1 MREALDGAEEGEA
14 GKIIKRR
21 ENIVPNDDEAPASA
35 KMVRLEFHA
44 DEVAGRRHGNERDTG
59 YANSAVGGEAGAT
72 ATAGDDSDDC
82 AWVETD
88 DDDDSEDGAGA
99 EDEEEEEEGEIEM
112 PGKTRCISSSFE
124 LSPDDRG
131 EVERQVGGEIRSLM
145 ERQIRLYDEAA
156 SDERKGATIRLR
168 FEIDI
173 KTAVVVVEGRR
184 SRRQSRQRKFRPGR
198 RAVEGGGG
206 ERSGRCHRVP
216 QRNQQQTATSK
227 MLGLEEGQR
236 FQSEGGAASLHL
248 IQPASASAATPLS
261 KQRSC
266 VPSNEPDCCKVE
278 LSEAPSGHNTAPP
291 TTAEAPSAPAAVDRV
306 IRAAAVAAAPGRKGG
321 GRDSGDGFTFICL
334 SCPET
339 FPISDLDAVTDHIA
353 TGFYKAD
360 GRCSAALELLA
371 QRVKLTVNDAG
382 RTVSAN
388 TLLSCRDCGRAEFDV
403 TKRGQDVIGDIHRHL
418 TAECGGGGSA
428 SAAKKRK
435 KRLGGNFCPFCDR
448 RISASA
454 GADMSAH
461 LADRRFR
468 RAHYERLR
476 AMLTCGCRNLLLAA
490 ASANGD
496 DLRCKLCSKPN
507 RRPHPALPEWLSRS
521 ACDACLRSAVARID
535 RRARERVV
543 VVLCAFCKQGK
554 FGYEDGGSGGKGR
567 SSVCVNCFDLLDSFR
582 RQMMS
587 NDGGGA
593 AAECRNYVYGILN
606 ELVRK
611 GRRMRERGKRARK
624 LNCFSSS
631 SFLCPFP
638 K

>member
-1 MREALDGAEEGEA
+1 MREVLDGAEEEA

-21 ENIVPNDDEAPASA
+21 ENIVPNDDEASRAPA

-44 DEVAGRRHGNERDTG
+44 DEVAGRRSSSRNERDTG
-59 YANSAVGGEAGAT
+59 YANSAVGGGGGEAGAAVA
-72 ATAGDDSDDC
+72 ATAEEGGDDSDDC

-88 DDDDSEDGAGA
+88 DDDDDSEDGAGA
-99 EDEEEEEEGEIEM
+99 EDDGEEEEGEIEM

-184 SRRQSRQRKFRPGR
+184 SRRQSRQRKFRPGWR
-198 RAVEGGGG
+198 PIEGGGG
-206 ERSGRCHRVP
+206 ERSGRCQRVP
-216 QRNQQQTATSK
+216 QRNQQQTATATSK

-360 GRCSAALELLA
+360 GRCSAALDLLA

-428 SAAKKRK
+428 SAAKRK

-490 ASANGD
+490 AAANGG

-521 ACDACLRSAVARID
+521 ACDKCLRSTVAKIERGGGGG
-535 RRARERVV
+535 RAKGRVV

-554 FGYEDGGSGGKGR
+554 FGYEGGGKGC
-567 SSVCVNCFDLLDSFR
+567 SSVCVDCFDLLDSFR
-582 RQMMS
+582 RQLPAAPMMS

-611 GRRMRERGKRARK
+611 ERNE
-624 LNCFSSS
+624 LES
-631 SFLCPFP
+631 
-638 K
+638 